1 MGGADTDRARN
12 LAGVFAA
19 VQGLASTLWGTN
31 TTL

>member
-1 MGGADTDRARN
+1 MEGANTDRARN

-19 VQGLASTLWGTN
+19 VQGLAATHWGTN